1 MRYRVGEMA
10 ELFGLTTE
18 GIRYLEKR
26 GFIRSQRENNG
37 YRTYAKTEKSQ
48 LRHIRSLCSMGF
60 SLEEAERMISE
71 TPRDEIL
78 SALDAKLNDLSK
90 KAQELARMQRMLA
103 EHRDI
108 INHMLV
114 RTGEFSLTRCAEMIF
129 FPTNI
134 NATDERTR
142 AAEKAWIAAMPSV
155 MMCALYGEEDEI
167 KGLAATAADADELS
181 LPRLDGMI
189 RIPSQLCVHSV
200 LEAPIYA
207 RPDLHQLFE
216 WAAGQ
221 GLNPGGRTCCLMRLT
236 FKGTDAQR
244 WTIHEVYQPV
254 ENG

>member
-37 YRTYAKTEKSQ
+37 YRTYDKTEKSQ

-71 TPRDEIL
+71 MPRNEIL
-78 SALDAKLNDLSK
+78 SALDTKLNDLSK
-90 KAQELARMQRMLA
+90 KAEEIARMQRMLA
-103 EHRDI
+103 EHRD
-108 INHMLV
+108 MLE
-114 RTGEFSLTRCAEMIF
+114 RMLEHTDDFSLTHSPEMIF
-129 FPTNI
+129 FPTN
-134 NATDERTR
+134 NASNERTR

-155 MMCALYGEEDEI
+155 MMCALYGEKDEI
-167 KGLAATAADADELS
+167 KGLAASAADADELS
-181 LPRLDGMI
+181 LPWLDEMI

-221 GLNPGGRTCCLMRLT
+221 GLNAGGRTCCLMRLT
-236 FKGTDAQR
+236 FKGTDSRR